1 MHGFGDAEQQIC
13 IERGLAEHL
22 VDMVAGTA
30 NLTRQP
36 TCAALIFAQLFLDEL
51 PDVDVASV
59 SFHGFKNTH
68 MKPSNFHPFH
78 PFLLANASPFG

>member
-36 TCAALIFAQLFLDEL
+36 TCAALVFAQLLVDEL
-51 PDVDVASV
+51 PDVDVAFVGFHCLASV
-59 SFHGFKNTH
+59 S
-68 MKPSNFHPFH
+68 
-78 PFLLANASPFG
+78 ASPRCSIFGNEIA

>member
-22 VDMVAGTA
+22 VEMVAA
-30 NLTRQP
+30 AMDFARQP
-36 TCAALIFAQLFLDEL
+36 AHAALVFAQLLSDEIS
-51 PDVDVASV
+51 DVDIASV